1 MTRGGL
7 HCKEI
12 LVGSKVWWKALVLA
26 GPVLLFPVA
35 RSYYLFYVII
45 MGWALW
51 ETRGA
56 LWQESRAARLAVAA
70 FFLPVVVT
78 FLAALFTGTAEL
90 VWLKRGGAFVLGGLL
105 ALGTVRLSRDA
116 RVQPLATL
124 LISLAVVSWLADG
137 SLQLLLGRSI
147 DCRGGLSPCVT
158 DDRWSL
164 YFSSN
169 TKLSYY
175 VGMMAFLPAAWLIG
189 QRRYLPAAAV
199 LLMGGVVAMAGGSRF
214 AVLSWLVG
222 LGALGLVAALGLGRL
237 ARLAILVVAPLAL
250 LALGAVFYEVNP
262 AFHARMASTLSL
274 FSGADYDV
282 ANQALSGRLD
292 IWVPTLHMLQDGH
305 WLFGIGPNNL
315 DAAVRPYLQEGN
327 LFARIKI
334 FHAHQVLI
342 DILAA
347 TGIVGL
353 LAFLAYY
360 GWVTRQ
366 FLRDRLMDIDLR
378 WGALLVFLL
387 MWFPVNSAQGFY
399 SSEMVFLTFYL
410 LGLGFGFRPAGRGE
424 AVGQGAVPVA
434 AGGENPRKV
443 VV

>member
-1 MTRGGL
+1 M
-7 HCKEI
+7 E
-12 LVGSKVWWKALVLA
+12 SKVWWKALVLA

-35 RSYYLFYVII
+35 RSYYLFYLLI

-51 ETRGA
+51 EARGA

-78 FLAALFTGTAEL
+78 WLAALVTGGAEA
-90 VWLKRGGAFVLGGLL
+90 VWLKSGGAFVLGGLL
-105 ALGTVRLSRDA
+105 ALGTTRLSRDA
-116 RVQPLATL
+116 RIQPLATA
-124 LISLAVVSWLADG
+124 LISLAIVSWLLDG

-147 DCRGGLSPCVT
+147 DCRYLDSPCV
-158 DDRWSL
+158 RESRLSL
-164 YFSSN
+164 YFNSN

-175 VGMMAFLPAAWLIG
+175 FGMMAFIPAAWFIG
-189 QRRYLPAAAV
+189 LRRYLPAAMV
-199 LLMGGVVAMAGGSRF
+199 LLMGGVVAMAAGSRF
-214 AVLSWLVG
+214 SVLSWLVG
-222 LGALGLVAALGLGRL
+222 MGALGLVAALSLRRF
-237 ARLAILVVAPLAL
+237 ARLAIL
-250 LALGAVFYEVNP
+250 LGAPVAIVVLGVLFYEVNP
-262 AFHARMASTLSL
+262 AFHVRMASTLAL
-274 FSGADYDV
+274 FSGADYEA
-282 ANQALSGRLD
+282 ANRALTGRLD
-292 IWVPTLHMLQDGH
+292 IWVPTLHMLKDGH

-315 DAAVRPYLQEGN
+315 DAAVRPYLQGGN
-327 LFARIKI
+327 LFAQIKI

-347 TGIVGL
+347 TGVIGL

-366 FLRDRLMDIDLR
+366 FLRDRLADIDLR

-410 LGLGFGFRPAGRGE
+410 LGLGFGFRPAGQAQAAE
-424 AVGQGAVPVA
+424 QGSASGA
-434 AGGENPRKV
+434 AGEDAPRKV

>member
-1 MTRGGL
+1 M
-7 HCKEI
+7 
-12 LVGSKVWWKALVLA
+12 GSKVWWKALVLA

-51 ETRGA
+51 EARA
-56 LWQESRAARLAVAA
+56 SLWQENRAALLATAA
-70 FFLPVVVT
+70 FGLPVVVT
-78 FLAALFTGTAEL
+78 FLAGLLTGTAEV

-105 ALGTVRLSRDA
+105 ALATTRLSRDE
-116 RVQPLATL
+116 RIQPLATA
-124 LISLAVVSWLADG
+124 LIGLAICSWLLDG

-147 DCRGGLSPCVT
+147 DCRGGESACLT
-158 DDRWSL
+158 DARWSL
-164 YFSSN
+164 YFASN

-175 VGMMAFLPAAWLIG
+175 VGMMAFMPAAWLIG

-222 LGALGLVAALGLGRL
+222 LGALGLVAALALGRL
-237 ARLAILVVAPLAL
+237 AKVAIFVAAPLAL
-250 LALGAVFYEVNP
+250 VALGVVFYEVNP
-262 AFHARMASTLSL
+262 AFHARMASTLSI

-292 IWVPTLHMLQDGH
+292 IWVPTLHMLRDGH
-305 WLFGIGPNNL
+305 WLFGIGPGNL

-327 LFARIKI
+327 LFAHIKI

-342 DILAA
+342 DVLAA
-347 TGIVGL
+347 TGVIGL
-353 LAFLAYY
+353 LAFVACY
-360 GWVTRQ
+360 GWITRQ
-366 FLRDRLMDIDLR
+366 FLRDRLAQVDLR

-410 LGLGFGFRPAGRGE
+410 LGLGFGFRRPEPAGQGSAPAAVRGD
-424 AVGQGAVPVA
+424 A
-434 AGGENPRKV
+434 AGRV

>member
-1 MTRGGL
+1 MHGGL
-7 HCKEI
+7 FRKEI
-12 LVGSKVWWKALVLA
+12 LVGSKIWWKALLLA

-51 ETRGA
+51 DARQA
-56 LWQESRAARLAVAA
+56 LWQENRAALLALAA
-70 FFLPVVVT
+70 FGLPVVIT
-78 FLAALFTGTAEL
+78 FLAGLVTGSAEV
-90 VWLKRGGAFVLGGLL
+90 VWLKRGGAFVLGALL
-105 ALGTVRLSRDA
+105 ALATTRLSCDA
-116 RVQPLATL
+116 RIQPLAAA
-124 LISLAVVSWLADG
+124 LISLAICSWLLDG

-147 DCRGGLSPCVT
+147 DCRGGLSACLT
-158 DDRWSL
+158 DERWSL

-175 VGMMAFLPAAWLIG
+175 VGMMAFMPAAWLIG

-199 LLMGGVVAMAGGSRF
+199 LLMGGIVAMAGGSRF

-222 LGALGLVAALGLGRL
+222 LGALGLVAALALGRL
-237 ARLAILVVAPLAL
+237 AKLAIFVAAPLAL
-250 LALGAVFYEVNP
+250 LALGIVFYQVNP
-262 AFHARMASTLSL
+262 AFHTRMASTLSI
-274 FSGADYDV
+274 FSGAGYDV

-292 IWVPTLHMLQDGH
+292 IWVPTLHMLRDGH
-305 WLFGIGPNNL
+305 WLFGVGPGNL
-315 DAAVRPYLQEGN
+315 DAAIRPYLQAGN
-327 LFARIKI
+327 LFANIKI
-334 FHAHQVLI
+334 FHAHQVLL

-347 TGIVGL
+347 TGVIGL

-360 GWVTRQ
+360 GWVVRQ
-366 FLRDRLMDIDLR
+366 FLRDRLAQIDLR
-378 WGALLVFLL
+378 WGSLLVFLL

-410 LGLGFGFRPAGRGE
+410 LGLGFGFRPVQQAD
-424 AVGQGAVPVA
+424 AAGQGASPAATGNRVP
-434 AGGENPRKV
+434 GRV